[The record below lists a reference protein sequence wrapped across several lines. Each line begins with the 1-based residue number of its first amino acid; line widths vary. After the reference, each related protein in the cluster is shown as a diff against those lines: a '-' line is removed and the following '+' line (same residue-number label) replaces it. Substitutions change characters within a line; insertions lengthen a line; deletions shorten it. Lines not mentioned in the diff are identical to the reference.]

1 MAENATAL
9 EDDDDEQSGGGAQ
22 RQRSTIGFPYSDF
35 ESAAAVAQAIHG
47 NVGHGTCSATAQLA
61 PWMGQ
66 SPKSSSFRTQL
77 AAARLFGL
85 IESENAESY
94 KLTPLGTRVVD
105 PAQARAAKAESF
117 LKVPLFAAL
126 FEKYKGGVTPPSA
139 ALEREIAALGVSE
152 KQKARARQVF
162 ESSAT
167 QTGFREQ
174 GPNRLVMPAV
184 VVLPPPPGGEP
195 PGNGGG
201 GGGGGGGS
209 GLQLDLDPLL
219 IALLQ
224 KIPPQGQEWPQERRL
239 RWFKTFAMN
248 VSQVYDDDDDP
259 VELSITAQG
268 GSTPGGG
275 S

>member
-9 EDDDDEQSGGGAQ
+9 EDDDEQSGGGAQ

-126 FEKYKGGVTPPSA
+126 FETAVRRPV
-139 ALEREIAALGVSE
+139 REVQG
-152 KQKARARQVF
+152 RRH
-162 ESSAT
+162 AT
-167 QTGFREQ
+167 QRSAGARDCRLGRVGEAEGACATGVREF
-174 GPNRLVMPAV
+174 GDAD
-184 VVLPPPPGGEP
+184 G
-195 PGNGGG
+195 
-201 GGGGGGGS
+201 
-209 GLQLDLDPLL
+209 
-219 IALLQ
+219 
-224 KIPPQGQEWPQERRL
+224 IP
-239 RWFKTFAMN
+239 
-248 VSQVYDDDDDP
+248 
-259 VELSITAQG
+259 
-268 GSTPGGG
+268 
-275 S
+275 